1 MLAALGAG
9 ETLTETLEYT
19 VTSGELRASSTIE
32 ITLEGA
38 NDAPTVTEPA
48 TASLLEDSGAE
59 GAVVTTVTGS
69 DIDGDT
75 VTYAIT
81 SGNELGYFAI
91 DSGTGEV
98 TLTADGATALNN
110 DALTSTS
117 TTIGVTV
124 SDGTLSSSEASLEI
138 KFDAQNDAPTVTEPT
153 AISLLEG
160 PRGVKWRWVQS
171 PSAHRFGRQT

>member
-1 MLAALGAG
+1 M
-9 ETLTETLEYT
+9 T
-19 VTSGELRASSTIE
+19 TI
-32 ITLEGA
+32 A
-38 NDAPTVTEPA
+38 
-48 TASLLEDSGAE
+48 
-59 GAVVTTVTGS
+59 GS

-91 DSGTGEV
+91 DAGTGEV

-124 SDGTLSSSEASLEI
+124 SDGTLSSSEAPLEI

-160 PRGVKWRWVQS
+160 SGAEGTVVTTIAGS
-171 PSAHRFGRQT
+171 DIDGDTVTYAITSGNELGYIAIDAGTGEVTLTADGATALNNDALTSTSTTIGL